1 MLGSALR
8 EPLEKIGNLA
18 CPTSTDLDL
27 RDRTSTLDFLSASSP
42 QIIVHTAA
50 MTNVEACE
58 DHPKEAFLT
67 NAEVT
72 QNLVD
77 GAMASD
83 AHFIYLSSTGIYGNH
98 RSEPYTEADDVR
110 PTTVHH
116 HSKRMGENIIS
127 NHLLRHTILRT
138 GWLYGGERSQPKNF
152 VYKRFLEAQGSEKL
166 ISDPTQVGCP
176 TWIDNLVRQIIFII
190 NERVLGTYNAVDHGA
205 ASRFEYVRQII
216 KSFNLPC
223 EVVEGT
229 STNFQRKAKVSPNES
244 AENFRLQLRGLDQ
257 MSPWEES
264 LDRYIHQ
271 LKIKSQ

>member
-8 EPLEKIGNLA
+8 KPLEKLGDLLN
-18 CPTSTDLDL
+18 PRSSDLDL
-27 RDRTSTLDFLSASSP
+27 RDRTSTLKFLDAFSP
-42 QIIVHTAA
+42 KVVVHTAA

-58 DHPKEAFLT
+58 DDPKKAFLT
-67 NAEVT
+67 NSEAT

-77 GAMASD
+77 GLMGSD
-83 AHFIYLSSTGIYGNH
+83 AHLIFISSTGVYGNH
-98 RSEPYTEADDVR
+98 LSKPYTEVDQTI

-116 HSKRMGENIIS
+116 RSKKLGEDIVAR
-127 NHLLRHTILRT
+127 HLPFHTILRT
-138 GWLYGGERSQPKNF
+138 GWLYGGETTQPKNF
-152 VYKRFLEAQGSEKL
+152 VYKRFLEARGSDQL
-166 ISDPTQVGCP
+166 ISDPSQIGCP
-176 TWIDNLVRQIIFII
+176 TWVDNLVSQIIFII
-190 NERVLGTYNAVDHGA
+190 NEGVLGTYNAVDHGA
-205 ASRFEYVRQII
+205 ASRSEYVKQII

-271 LKIKSQ
+271 LKTED